1 MKKLNIH
8 RAERRGSARLSRSRS
23 ASFASKL
30 LIITVIVLLLS
41 ACASVATT
49 PTAIPILVLDNNDSS
64 PNNQAD
70 NPDAVT
76 ASAII
81 VPVNDVQLSFPAIGQ
96 VTSVDVK
103 VGDKVTAGQ
112 TLVTLDTTILEA
124 KVKEAEAD
132 VLAADAQI
140 RYLNRLATDPLHYES
155 AQADL
160 ARAQALLDSAKA
172 TLASQST
179 LIAPFD
185 GTVVSVDINPA
196 ETVVPGQV
204 VIVL

>member
-1 MKKLNIH
+1 N
-8 RAERRGSARLSRSRS
+8 SVS
-23 ASFASKL
+23 AS
-30 LIITVIVLLLS
+30 
-41 ACASVATT
+41 
-49 PTAIPILVLDNNDSS
+49 
-64 PNNQAD
+64 
-70 NPDAVT
+70 AV
-76 ASAII
+76 I
-81 VPVNDVQLSFPAIGQ
+81 VPVKNAQLSFSAVGR

-112 TLVTLDTTILEA
+112 ILVKLDTPILEA

-160 ARAQALLDSAKA
+160 ERAQALLDSANA

-179 LIAPFD
+179 LTAPFD
-185 GTVVSVDINPA
+185 GTIVS
-196 ETVVPGQV
+196 
-204 VIVL
+204 